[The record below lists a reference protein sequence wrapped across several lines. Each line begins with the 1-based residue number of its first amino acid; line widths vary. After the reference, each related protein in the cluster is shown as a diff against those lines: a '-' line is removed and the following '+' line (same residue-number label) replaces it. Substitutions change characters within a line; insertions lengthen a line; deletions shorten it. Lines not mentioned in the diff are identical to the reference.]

1 MLVNARTKESIVNEP
16 VPASQAQPVA
26 AAAAPAAA
34 ALEAPRFADPTAL
47 GLFGLA
53 IGCAALLP
61 IAFGMK
67 AAATVDGLRAAAMIC
82 LLFGGGCQFLAG
94 LMSFA
99 NKNMLGGTLLTTF
112 SFNWVINW
120 WTLDGIAN
128 GKMPNASI
136 SLAVDLCFIL
146 IFLAMTYA
154 FAFYSKLLVVF
165 LLDIDVLYM
174 LRIVR
179 EVAHMP
185 SLGLPIAIA
194 STALMFLAL
203 YIAVALVLVNASG
216 KSMLP
221 MGGPMLG
228 PNAGG
233 AAQH

>member
-1 MLVNARTKESIVNEP
+1 MRLIVI
-16 VPASQAQPVA
+16 VA
-26 AAAAPAAA
+26 AR
-34 ALEAPRFADPTAL
+34 ALHMATKTH
-47 GLFGLA
+47 
-53 IGCAALLP
+53 LP
-61 IAFGMK
+61 IAAGVPSPVGLQRIEAEIAQIVHLALANTGLLHESAM
-67 AAATVDGLRAAAMIC
+67 TVDALRTASWFC

-94 LMSFA
+94 IMSFA

-120 WTLDGIAN
+120 WTLDGLAN

-146 IFLAMTYA
+146 IFVAMTYA

-185 SLGLPIAIA
+185 ALGLPIAIA

-233 AAQH
+233 PAQH